1 MVSYYSFRYFSCN
14 RFGYYHINTIP
25 RWQGYA
31 FPHKKDE
38 YIMNLYINTIPRR
51 QGYAFP
57 HKMDEYIM
65 NLFIDSSTTIGSDCN
80 A

>member
-1 MVSYYSFRYFSCN
+1 
-14 RFGYYHINTIP
+14 
-25 RWQGYA
+25 
-31 FPHKKDE
+31 
-38 YIMNLYINTIPRR
+38 MNLYINTIPRR